1 MSTSVKFFNSDMPGA
16 PECSGTAG
24 ALLAVLDAC
33 LVTGF
38 GLQTA
43 ASASVVGGVCTLTLP
58 TTPAMQVGSV
68 VLVAGATPAPLNGE
82 HRVTAIT
89 ANTVSFATAEADTT
103 PTGTITAKLAPAGWL
118 KAFSGT
124 NTGAYKV
131 DPALHPDSTGILCKV
146 DDTTTT
152 NARIW
157 GYESMTDIDTGLGEF
172 PTTAQT
178 PLWVVKSSTAN
189 ATAKT
194 WWVVCDSRMVYV
206 GVRSY
211 ATNDADYAPGWW
223 CFGEFDSKKTAD
235 DYRFIVSGN
244 TGTSSPTVPEPA
256 KAITSTTN
264 ILHTY
269 VARSYTAL
277 GGGVKTQNLTWPS
290 SYGGSGG
297 TAAPLAYPNGP
308 DYGLYLCPADIVEQ
322 SPYNLRGRL
331 PGMLMIPHNVSRK
344 ICPDAKTAYLDSD
357 VPGYPG
363 RTIGFLSCC
372 YDSSVNWSVVAFD
385 LTGPWE
391 H

>member
-16 PECSGTAG
+16 PQCSGVEG

-89 ANTVSFATAEADTT
+89 ANTVSFATTEADTT

-124 NTGAYKV
+124 NSGAYKV

-146 DDTTTT
+146 DD
-152 NARIW
+152 NNLRAARVF
-157 GYESMTDIDTGLGEF
+157 GYQSMTDINTGLGEF
-172 PTTAQT
+172 PTTVQT
-178 PLWVVKSSTAN
+178 PLWVHKSNTGD
-189 ATAKT
+189 ATTKS
-194 WWVVCDSRMVYV
+194 WLLVCDSRMVYV
-206 GVRSY
+206 GVHSY
-211 ATNDADYAPGWW
+211 TTDYANYGPDWW
-223 CFGEFDSKKTAD
+223 GFGEFASKKATD
-235 DYRFIVSGN
+235 DYRFLVSGN
-244 TGTSSPTVPEPA
+244 HNVNSPAGPHQDRNLLSTSNLLL
-256 KAITSTTN
+256 I
-264 ILHTY
+264 Y
-269 VARSYTAL
+269 VARSYTAV
-277 GGGVKTQNLTWPS
+277 GGGVTVRNSTWPAYYGS
-290 SYGGSGG
+290 SGS
-297 TAAPLAYPNGP
+297 ADAPLAYPNGA
-308 DYGLYLCPADIVEQ
+308 DYGLYLCPADIIEQ
-322 SPYNLRGRL
+322 STSCLRGRFPGVLML
-331 PGMLMIPHNVSRK
+331 PHKLIRK
-344 ICPDAKTAYLDSD
+344 ICPDAKTAYLDNN

-363 RTIGFLSCC
+363 RTIGFMPCSHASG
-372 YDSSVNWSVVAFD
+372 DWGVVAFD

>member
-16 PECSGTAG
+16 PQCSGTAG

-43 ASASVVGGVCTLTLP
+43 ASATVVSGVCTLTLP

-68 VLVAGATPAPLNGE
+68 ALVAGATPAGLNGE
-82 HRVTAIT
+82 QRVTAIT

-103 PTGTITAKLAPAGWL
+103 PTGTITVKLAPAGWL
-118 KAFSGT
+118 KAFAGT

-131 DPALHPDSTGILCKV
+131 DPALHPDSTGIFCKV

-152 NARIW
+152 NAKIV
-157 GYESMTDIDTGLGEF
+157 GYESMTDISTGLGEF
-172 PTTAQT
+172 PTTVQT
-178 PLWVVKSSTAN
+178 PLWVFKSDAANTATR
-189 ATAKT
+189 A
-194 WWVVCDSRMVYV
+194 WLVVCDSRMVYV
-206 GVRSY
+206 GVHSH
-211 ATNDADYAPGWW
+211 TNDYLNYAPSWW
-223 CFGEFDSKKTAD
+223 CFGEFASKKATDA
-235 DYRFIVSGN
+235 YRFLISGN
-244 TGTSSPTVPEPA
+244 TDAAGHSEEHGTRSIA
-256 KAITSTTN
+256 STNNTN
-264 ILHTY
+264 LTY

-277 GGGVKTQNLTWPS
+277 GGGVKTQNTTWPS
-290 SYGGSGG
+290 SYGCSGNI
-297 TAAPLAYPNGP
+297 AAPLAYPNGP
-308 DYGLYLCPADIVEQ
+308 DYGLYLCPADIMEQ
-322 SPYNLRGRL
+322 SPYCLRGRL
-331 PGMLMIPHNVSRK
+331 PGMLMIPHNVLRK

-363 RTIGFLSCC
+363 RTIGFMPCA
-372 YDSSVNWSVVAFD
+372 YTSSDWGVVAFD